1 LFQTKSNMK
10 TYSIKFLFTLF
21 FIVSFFNSQAQ
32 EIKKDTTRHQ
42 ANIKEIVRGKT
53 VTFNAELSPLR
64 QIAGAPQANWGYYW
78 EFGDGNYSF
87 EEKPKHQYKEQGEYN
102 VRLSATNNYDDGE
115 PPLTR
120 PKKIHT
126 TNNDSASNE
135 DSTLEKIQSLI
146 QSYDG
151 FRIQTNRDPSP
162 EEEIQVIVSY
172 ANDKKYTTN
181 GKLYLFFNEKKFKD
195 KNFELTDIRS
205 YHDEEEVQSDFISAL
220 PRIKSKNVFIRS
232 TGIETIVNKNRI
244 LNDTTRQDLTNS
256 LDAAK
261 SFYYDYKV
269 WNVNDVKEKEERN
282 LFFTFKTTP
291 EMLKDTSAVITI
303 RSIYVPE
310 RGNNTHKIVEKEM
323 EIVTSHDPNKMA
335 VYQTFLNY
343 RLVRF
348 KRLKYKVRFQNNGEG
363 PASLIKL
370 NVEIPEMLDKS
381 TLKVI
386 NMYPKVPICPVNK
399 NVKYSCL
406 DTLIL
411 KDKIS
416 FQFKNIYLPGTNQ
429 KGVKEKDS
437 TKGFVKYSMKF
448 VKDFH
453 KVKSTSKTE
462 IIFDKND
469 PIITNSS
476 TSRFKPGIS
485 IGAKAGYNYFFD
497 TKENLDFN
505 AINTDISLDTKAD
518 GFFLG
523 ATISPYKS
531 YKWYYQAEIMVG
543 RQQITATG
551 LHEKIDDIGAVGF
564 PTYSK
569 TTFKTELIKNY
580 VDIVP
585 ASIRYNFN
593 AIFGAGFGLQSS
605 FNFYQKSITKSDK
618 KVFFYQNGQIRD
630 EVADLAEKKDTTNRD
645 KGVNLNNYGLFLDFT
660 VGISRIGPSFGIRYI
675 QNFNEP
681 TKQIH
686 TYAIWKF

>member
-1 LFQTKSNMK
+1 MNTRLTK
-10 TYSIKFLFTLF
+10 YLIVLIFAF
-21 FIVSFFNSQAQ
+21 FFRNTNAQ

-53 VTFNAELSPLR
+53 VTFNAELTPLR

-87 EEKPKHQYKEQGEYN
+87 EEKPTHQYKEAGTYIT
-102 VRLSATNNYDDGE
+102 RLSATNNYDDGE

-120 PKKIHT
+120 PKKINVP
-126 TNNDSASNE
+126 NNDSASVD
-135 DSTLEKIQSLI
+135 DSILDEPQNLI
-146 QSYDG
+146 SSFDG
-151 FRIQTNRDPSP
+151 FRIQTNRDPRP
-162 EEEIQVIVSY
+162 NEEMQVIVSY
-172 ANDKKYTTN
+172 ANDKEYTTN

-195 KNFELTDIRS
+195 KNFELIDIRS
-205 YHDEEEVQSDFISAL
+205 YHNEEEVQENFTAAIPS
-220 PRIKSKNVFIRS
+220 IKSKDKFIRS
-232 TGIETIVNKNRI
+232 TGIGTIINKNRI

-256 LDAAK
+256 LDTAK
-261 SFYYDYKV
+261 LFYHDYKV
-269 WNVNDVKEKEERN
+269 WNVNNVKKNEERN

-291 EMLKDTSAVITI
+291 EMLKDTSAIITI

-310 RGNNTHKIVEKEM
+310 RGVNTHKIVEKEM

-348 KRLKYKVRFQNNGEG
+348 KRLKYKVKFQNNGEG

-386 NMYPKVPICPVNK
+386 DMYPKVPLCPLNKEVN
-399 NVKYSCL
+399 YSCM
-406 DTLIL
+406 DTVIL

-448 VKDFH
+448 VKNFH
-453 KVKSTSKTE
+453 KVKSSSKTE

-485 IGAKAGYNYFFD
+485 IGVKAGYNHFF
-497 TKENLDFN
+497 TSTENLDFN
-505 AINTDISLDTKAD
+505 NLTNNIALDTKAK

-523 ATISPYKS
+523 ATIAPYKS
-531 YKWYYQAEIMVG
+531 YKWYYQAEIMAS
-543 RQQITATG
+543 RQQITSIGTNEIIEDA
-551 LHEKIDDIGAVGF
+551 GAVGF
-564 PTYSK
+564 PTLTK
-569 TTFKTELIKNY
+569 TKYDIELLKNY
-580 VDIVP
+580 IDVVP

-593 AIFGAGFGLQSS
+593 AIFAAGFGVQTS
-605 FNFYQKSITKSDK
+605 FNYYQKAISKSDK
-618 KVFFYQNGQIRD
+618 KVFLYQNGQIR
-630 EVADLAEKKDTTNRD
+630 EEITDLAEKKEIANYN
-645 KGVNLNNYGLFLDFT
+645 KGLNLNNYGLFLDVT
-660 VGISRIGPSFGIRYI
+660 AGISRIGPSVGLRYI

-681 TKQIH
+681 TKQLH
-686 TYAIWKF
+686 AYVIWKF

>member
-1 LFQTKSNMK
+1 MK
-10 TYSIKFLFTLF
+10 PLIIKFLFFGF
-21 FIVSFFNSQAQ
+21 FILSFLKIQSQ
-32 EIKKDTTRHQ
+32 EIKKDTTRHK
-42 ANIKEIVRGKT
+42 ASIKETVRGKT
-53 VTFNAELSPLR
+53 VNFNSELSPLR
-64 QIAGAPQANWGYYW
+64 QIAGAPKANWGYYW

-87 EEKPKHQYKEQGEYN
+87 EEKPNHQYKEQGNYTA
-102 VRLSATNNYDDGE
+102 RLSATNNYDDGE

-120 PKKIHT
+120 PKKVAIT
-126 TNNDSASNE
+126 SNDSASNE
-135 DSTLEKIQSLI
+135 DNILLENQKTLQT
-146 QSYDG
+146 YDG
-151 FRIQTNRDPSP
+151 FRIQTNRDPRP
-162 EEEIQVIVSY
+162 KEEMQVIVSY
-172 ANDKKYTTN
+172 ANAKKYATN

-195 KNFELTDIRS
+195 KNFELIDIRS
-205 YHDEEEVQSDFISAL
+205 YHNEEEVEDNFTAAI
-220 PRIKSKNVFIRS
+220 PRIKSKDKFIRS
-232 TGIETIVNKNRI
+232 TGIETIINKNKI
-244 LNDTTRQDLTNS
+244 LNDTTRQDLANS
-256 LDAAK
+256 LEAAK
-261 SFYYDYKV
+261 LFYHDYKV

-291 EMLKDTSAVITI
+291 EMLKDTSAIITI

-310 RGNNTHKIVEKEM
+310 RGKKTHKIVEKEM

-348 KRLKYKVRFQNNGEG
+348 KRLKYKIRFQNNGEG

-370 NVEIPEMLDKS
+370 NVEIPEMLDKT

-386 NMYPKVPICPVNK
+386 DMYPKVPICPLNK
-399 NVKYSCL
+399 KVKYSCM
-406 DTLIL
+406 DTIIS

-416 FQFKNIYLPGTNQ
+416 FQFKNIYLPGTAQ

-485 IGAKAGYNYFFD
+485 IGIKAGYNHFFAS
-497 TKENLDFN
+497 TENLDFN
-505 AINTDISLDTKAD
+505 DLNSNVNYDTKAE
-518 GFFLG
+518 GFFFG

-531 YKWYYQAEIMVG
+531 YKWYYQAEIMAAC
-543 RQQITATG
+543 QQITSIGTK
-551 LHEKIDDIGAVGF
+551 EEIDQNGGAAGF
-564 PTYSK
+564 PTYTK
-569 TTFKTELIKNY
+569 TTYNTELLKNY
-580 VDIVP
+580 IDIVP

-593 AIFGAGFGLQSS
+593 NIFGAGFGVQAS
-605 FNFYQKSITKSDK
+605 FNGYQKAMNKSDK
-618 KVFFYQNGQIRD
+618 KVFSYIDDRIGD
-630 EVADLAEKKDTTNRD
+630 EIIDLAEKKDNTNYK
-645 KGVNLNNYGLFLDFT
+645 KGLNINNYGLFLDFT
-660 VGISRIGPSFGIRYI
+660 VGIARIGPSVGIRYV

>member
-1 LFQTKSNMK
+1 MK
-10 TYSIKFLFTLF
+10 TLIINFLFF
-21 FIVSFFNSQAQ
+21 GIFILSSLKIHSQ
-32 EIKKDTTRHQ
+32 EVKKDTTRHK

-53 VTFNAELSPLR
+53 VNFNSELSPLR
-64 QIAGAPQANWGYYW
+64 QIAGAPKANWGYYW

-87 EEKPKHQYKEQGEYN
+87 EEKPKHQYKEQGNYT

-120 PKKIHT
+120 PKKVIISD
-126 TNNDSASNE
+126 NDSTSNE
-135 DSTLEKIQSLI
+135 DNILLENQKLLQT
-146 QSYDG
+146 YDG
-151 FRIQTNRDPSP
+151 FRIQNNRDPRP
-162 EEEIQVIVSY
+162 KEEMQVIVSY
-172 ANDKKYTTN
+172 ANTKKYTTN
-181 GKLYLFFNEKKFKD
+181 GKLYLFFNERKFKD
-195 KNFELTDIRS
+195 KNFELIDIRN
-205 YHDEEEVQSDFISAL
+205 YHNEDEVEDNFTAAI
-220 PRIKSKNVFIRS
+220 PRIKSKDKFIRS
-232 TGIETIVNKNRI
+232 TGIETIINKNKI

-256 LDAAK
+256 LEAAK
-261 SFYYDYKV
+261 LFYHDYKI

-291 EMLKDTSAVITI
+291 EMLKDTSAIITI
-303 RSIYVPE
+303 RSIYIPE

-370 NVEIPEMLDKS
+370 NVEIPKMLDKT

-386 NMYPKVPICPVNK
+386 DMYPKVPICPLN
-399 NVKYSCL
+399 NEVKYSCM
-406 DTLIL
+406 DTIIS

-485 IGAKAGYNYFFD
+485 IGVKAGYNHFF
-497 TKENLDFN
+497 TSTENLDFN
-505 AINTDISLDTKAD
+505 NLENNINFDTKAK
-518 GFFLG
+518 GYFLG

-531 YKWYYQAEIMVG
+531 YKWYYQAEIMAS
-543 RQQITATG
+543 RQQVTSIGVKEEIDQTG
-551 LHEKIDDIGAVGF
+551 GVVGF
-564 PTYSK
+564 PTYTK
-569 TTFKTELIKNY
+569 TAYNTELIKNY
-580 VDIVP
+580 IDIVP

-593 AIFGAGFGLQSS
+593 AIFGAGIGLQTS
-605 FNFYQKSITKSDK
+605 FNYYQKAINKSEK
-618 KVFFYQNGQIRD
+618 KVFLYINNRVREEIT
-630 EVADLAEKKDTTNRD
+630 DLAEKKDNTNYK
-645 KGVNLNNYGLFLDFT
+645 KGLNINNYGLFLDFT
-660 VGISRIGPSFGIRYI
+660 VGIARIGPSVGIRYV

>member
-1 LFQTKSNMK
+1 MK
-10 TYSIKFLFTLF
+10 TKFIKILLFGIVFLSYHDIHT
-21 FIVSFFNSQAQ
+21 Q
-32 EIKKDTTRHQ
+32 EVKKDTTRHK
-42 ANIKEIVRGKT
+42 ASIKEIVRGKT
-53 VTFNAELSPLR
+53 ITFNAALSPLR
-64 QIAGAPQANWGYYW
+64 QIAGAPKANWDYYW

-87 EEKPKHQYKEQGEYN
+87 EEKPKHQYKEQGNYT

-120 PKKIHT
+120 PKKVTIT
-126 TNNDSASNE
+126 SNDSASTDNDIITTE
-135 DSTLEKIQSLI
+135 QNLI
-146 QSYDG
+146 QTHNG
-151 FRIQTNRDPSP
+151 FRIQNNRDPRP
-162 EEEIQVIVSY
+162 NEEMQIIVSY
-172 ANDKKYTTN
+172 ANAEKYTTN

-195 KNFELTDIRS
+195 KNFELVDIRS
-205 YHDEEEVQSDFISAL
+205 YHNEEEVVEDNFTAAI
-220 PRIKSKNVFIRS
+220 PRIKSKDKFIRS
-232 TGIETIVNKNRI
+232 TGIESIVNKNKI
-244 LNDTTRQDLTNS
+244 LNDTTRQDLTNT
-256 LDAAK
+256 LEAAK
-261 SFYYDYKV
+261 LFYHDYKV

-291 EMLKDTSAVITI
+291 EMLKDTSAIITI

-310 RGNNTHKIVEKEM
+310 RGNSTHKIIEKEM

-370 NVEIPEMLDKS
+370 NVEIPEMLDKT

-386 NMYPKVPICPVNK
+386 DMYPKVPICPLNK
-399 NVKYSCL
+399 KVKYSCM
-406 DTLIL
+406 DTIIS

-485 IGAKAGYNYFFD
+485 IGIKAGYNHFF
-497 TKENLDFN
+497 TSTENLDFN
-505 AINTDISLDTKAD
+505 NLDNNINFNTKAK
-518 GFFLG
+518 GYFLG

-531 YKWYYQAEIMVG
+531 YKWYYQAEIMATC
-543 RQQITATG
+543 QQITSIGIKEEIDQTG
-551 LHEKIDDIGAVGF
+551 VVAGV
-564 PTYSK
+564 PTYTK
-569 TTFKTELIKNY
+569 ITYNTELIKNY
-580 VDIVP
+580 IDIVP

-593 AIFGAGFGLQSS
+593 AIFGAGFGVQASI
-605 FNFYQKSITKSDK
+605 NGYQKAINKTDK
-618 KVFFYQNGQIRD
+618 KVFLYINDRIQE
-630 EVADLAEKKDTTNRD
+630 EVFDLAEKKDNTNYK
-645 KGVNLNNYGLFLDFT
+645 KGLNINNYGLFLDFT
-660 VGISRIGPSFGIRYI
+660 VGIARIGPSVGIRYV